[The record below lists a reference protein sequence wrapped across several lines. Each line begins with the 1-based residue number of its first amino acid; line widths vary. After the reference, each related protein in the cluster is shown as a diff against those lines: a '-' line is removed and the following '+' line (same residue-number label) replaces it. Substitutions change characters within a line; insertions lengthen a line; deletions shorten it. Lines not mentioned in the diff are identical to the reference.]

1 MDKLRLLPGEC
12 GYSLAARAHLLSPY
26 GSWKVTNQ
34 TLFGRESVRINALLP
49 GHLSSLALLADST
62 VEHLR
67 LEASAHPLVA
77 FGLSDKE
84 KRLAL
89 ANSEVQNN
97 ASTVYE
103 QARMAASKL
112 SFGYVLKC
120 CCACMEE
127 DKARYGLAYW
137 HTMHQLHGV
146 SVCPVHARVLST
158 VEAGE
163 GALNHAYE
171 LPFVDNTLNL
181 EVESN
186 ALKLSRYIVELHALL
201 SQFTPLGSMS
211 ERYIAWLDAKGFIT
225 AGGRIRWKQLKKEL
239 QRTWLTLFDV
249 QGKVLPPELS
259 TFHFVPRL
267 VHQDAPTHY
276 IRHVLLMAYLTDS
289 PEQFFAGQ
297 KSKSVVIPHQKT
309 HTVPEERKV
318 LQLLKQHCSLRQC
331 AAQLKCSVGYVK
343 GVALRHQITIER
355 RRKRITPQMERC
367 IWRKAFVGQHRQDIA
382 QQLGLSIGAVEQVI
396 QSHAGLS
403 AWRHHLLMQ
412 QRKLSNRTSLI
423 NFMRRFPDASRNVI
437 KHQCNAYMWLY
448 KHDKAWLYAQLPEA
462 KSPGKPQG
470 INWAVRDLVLCDQ
483 LEALQGKF
491 TSLSAIDRAVG
502 GHSWLRRY
510 REKVPLAF
518 GLAQQILARGTS
530 KE

>member
-1 MDKLRLLPGEC
+1 MDKLKLLPGEC

-26 GSWKVTNQ
+26 GSWKITNYR
-34 TLFGRESVRINALLP
+34 LFGRESVRINALLP

-77 FGLSDKE
+77 FGLSTKE

-89 ANSEVQNN
+89 AKSETQDN

-112 SFGYVLKC
+112 SFGNVLRC

-181 EVESN
+181 EVEPN

-225 AGGRIRWKQLKKEL
+225 ASGRIRWRQLKTALKLFWREL
-239 QRTWLTLFDV
+239 FIPEAEV
-249 QGKVLPPELS
+249 VPPELCK
-259 TFHFVPRL
+259 FHFVPRI
-267 VHQDAPTHY
+267 VHRDQSTHY
-276 IRHVLLMAYLTDS
+276 LRHVLLMAYLTKS
-289 PEQFFAGQ
+289 PEAFFAGPKIQ
-297 KSKSVVIPHQKT
+297 PQTTELSKAIGT
-309 HTVPEERKV
+309 PEEQVV
-318 LQLLKQHCSLRQC
+318 LKILEQGFSLRKC
-331 AAQLKCSVGYVK
+331 AQALGCSVGFIK
-343 GVALRHQITIER
+343 SVALRHGLQIER
-355 RRKRITPQMERC
+355 RRQFITPEMERSV
-367 IWRKAFVGQHRQDIA
+367 WRKAFVGLYRQDIA
-382 QQLGLSIGAVEQVI
+382 QQLGLSVGAVEQII

-423 NFMRRFPDASRNVI
+423 NFMKRFPDASRNAI

-448 KHDKAWLYAQLPEA
+448 KHDKVWLYAQLPEA
-462 KSPGKPQG
+462 LSSGKHQG
-470 INWAVRDLVLCDQ
+470 INWAARDLVLCNQIDN
-483 LEALQGKF
+483 LSGTY
-491 TSLSAIDRAVG
+491 TSMSAIDRALG
-502 GHSWLRRY
+502 GHNWLLHY
-510 REKVPLAF
+510 REKLPLAVERATNLIN
-518 GLAQQILARGTS
+518 GQA
-530 KE
+530 